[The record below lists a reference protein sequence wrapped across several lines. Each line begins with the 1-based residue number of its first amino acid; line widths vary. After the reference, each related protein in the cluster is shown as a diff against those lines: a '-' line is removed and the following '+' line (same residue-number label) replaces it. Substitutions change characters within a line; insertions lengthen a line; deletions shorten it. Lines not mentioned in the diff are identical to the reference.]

1 MSWPR
6 KATRR
11 PTSASGTSMASPLGV
26 HATDWETDT
35 ELSCIDGFTKPCAL
49 MLSWSTPHNPYHQ
62 LPERWYRV
70 YDPERLKLP
79 PNTSDMPENR
89 RDLAGYYAHQCPR
102 RVLGS
107 SAGWSRRTWFG
118 PGHDRGLHLRSRT
131 THTSVRDTDGPWL
144 LYDNTKDPDQLKNLV
159 DEPAAA
165 EVRASL
171 DAELEGWL
179 LRLGDPFRD
188 AAYYVERY
196 GYDVEAGRAAPH
208 TYDLDTA
215 LPSPVGASTRRA
227 IGIGAGPSIPF
238 VRYPA
243 LA

>member
-1 MSWPR
+1 
-6 KATRR
+6 
-11 PTSASGTSMASPLGV
+11 
-26 HATDWETDT
+26 
-35 ELSCIDGFTKPCAL
+35 
-49 MLSWSTPHNPYHQ
+49 
-62 LPERWYRV
+62 
-70 YDPERLKLP
+70 
-79 PNTSDMPENR
+79 
-89 RDLAGYYAHQCPR
+89 
-102 RVLGS
+102 
-107 SAGWSRRTWFG
+107 
-118 PGHDRGLHLRSRT
+118 
-131 THTSVRDTDGPWL
+131 L

-215 LPSPVGASTRRA
+215 LPVQLARRCDE
-227 IGIGAGPSIPF
+227 
-238 VRYPA
+238 
-243 LA
+243 L